1 MEERDLGRSQQ
12 GLQPLDAPLA
22 GVMHHSLGVGA
33 LVLAMGVAYLL
44 QSMEPYVSAFVVM
57 PVLL

>member
-1 MEERDLGRSQQ
+1 
-12 GLQPLDAPLA
+12 
-22 GVMHHSLGVGA
+22 MHHSLGVGA